1 MSHDKNH
8 NKEVEDKMFQEYL
21 SYMQQRYKDD
31 SFIFN
36 QIIQNFTSHRD
47 EYDEIKNWLW
57 SNNVRELED
66 VYKLQERLR

>member
-8 NKEVEDKMFQEYL
+8 NKEIEEKMFQKYL
-21 SYMQQRYKDD
+21 NVMRKKYIDGLHNYELIIKE
-31 SFIFN
+31 FN
-36 QIIQNFTSHRD
+36 SHKE

-66 VYKLQERLR
+66 IYKLQERLR